1 MSSDGLNISGPLNP
15 LKLLPEELN
24 SFVTWFLVAFCWRL
38 EARVRLPARI
48 EVQATGA
55 ASLNLHLDANE
66 RRLWP
71 IMRLISHP
79 GARFAHI
86 EYRATRLLNT
96 KPMLS
101 TVTLENQPPS
111 TTTLFS
117 TPR

>member
-86 EYRATRLLNT
+86 EYRAHSPI
-96 KPMLS
+96 KHS
-101 TVTLENQPPS
+101 THVEH
-111 TTTLFS
+111 
-117 TPR
+117 R